1 MPEGHNRIF
10 GRCSELRGGA
20 PVPCRGLL
28 FVGGEGVLGGESATL
43 FERKAAAAAAA
54 PALARLSL
62 LSGAT
67 RRTSFWR
74 HSCERLASLCTASR
88 NSSGTPEE
96 G

>member
-1 MPEGHNRIF
+1 M
-10 GRCSELRGGA
+10 
-20 PVPCRGLL
+20 PCRGLP
-28 FVGGEGVLGGESATL
+28 FFGGEVLGGESATL
-43 FERKAAAAAAA
+43 FERMLNVLEAAAAAAA